1 MQGLEIVRKCQ
12 RVYLEHYTSVLGS
25 CTKEELE
32 AFYGREVLMADRDL
46 VESFDHEGSNEDE
59 ILKGASSDDV
69 AVLVVG
75 KFKLILTFLNL
86 YLHIRL
92 KFPNLWHNSVFQA

>member
-1 MQGLEIVRKCQ
+1 M
-12 RVYLEHYTSVLGS
+12 EHYTSVLGS

-32 AFYGREVLMADRDL
+32 AFYGREVIMADRDL

-59 ILKGASSDDV
+59 ILKGASTDDV

-75 KFKLILTFLNL
+75 KPKLTFTFLNS

-92 KFPNLWHNSVFQA
+92 NCPN

>member
-1 MQGLEIVRKCQ
+1 M
-12 RVYLEHYTSVLGS
+12 EHYTSVLGS

-32 AFYGREVLMADRDL
+32 AFYGREVIMADRDL

-59 ILKGASSDDV
+59 ILKGASTDDV

-75 KFKLILTFLNL
+75 KPKLTFTFLNS
-86 YLHIRL
+86 YYY
-92 KFPNLWHNSVFQA
+92 

>member
-1 MQGLEIVRKCQ
+1 M
-12 RVYLEHYTSVLGS
+12 EHYTSVLGS

-32 AFYGREVLMADRDL
+32 AFYGREVIMADRDL

-59 ILKGASSDDV
+59 ILKGATTDDV

-75 KFKLILTFLNL
+75 KLILSYNAFLNS

-92 KFPNLWHNSVFQA
+92 NHQTNDISACVVWLGNWTC

>member
-1 MQGLEIVRKCQ
+1 M
-12 RVYLEHYTSVLGS
+12 EHYTSVLGS

-32 AFYGREVLMADRDL
+32 AFYGREVIMADRDL

-59 ILKGASSDDV
+59 ILKGASTDDV

-75 KFKLILTFLNL
+75 KLKLTLTFLNS
-86 YLHIRL
+86 YFRIRL
-92 KFPNLWHNSVFQA
+92 KSPN

>member
-1 MQGLEIVRKCQ
+1 M
-12 RVYLEHYTSVLGS
+12 EHYTSVLGS

-32 AFYGREVLMADRDL
+32 AFYGREVILADRDL
-46 VESFDHEGSNEDE
+46 VESFDHEGSNDDE
-59 ILKGASSDDV
+59 ILKGASTDDV

-75 KFKLILTFLNL
+75 KLKLSNHTFLYS

-92 KFPNLWHNSVFQA
+92 NHQTNDIT